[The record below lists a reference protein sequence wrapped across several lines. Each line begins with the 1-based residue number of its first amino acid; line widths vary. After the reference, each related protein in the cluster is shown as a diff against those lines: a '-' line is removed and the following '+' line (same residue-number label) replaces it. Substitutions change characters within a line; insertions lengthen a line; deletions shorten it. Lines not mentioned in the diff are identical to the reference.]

1 MKRYTYKVTPTSI
14 HGMECYVG
22 RLFRDEVQ
30 VHETTCLSLGQ
41 AKASCY
47 RHYVRLA
54 ELDEI
59 EEHTQIVLKV
69 S

>member
-1 MKRYTYKVTPTSI
+1 MHRYTYKVETRII
-14 HGMECYVG
+14 HGMECIIG
-22 RLFRDEVQ
+22 RLFRDGVQ

-59 EEHTQIVLKV
+59 ENLSKGVK